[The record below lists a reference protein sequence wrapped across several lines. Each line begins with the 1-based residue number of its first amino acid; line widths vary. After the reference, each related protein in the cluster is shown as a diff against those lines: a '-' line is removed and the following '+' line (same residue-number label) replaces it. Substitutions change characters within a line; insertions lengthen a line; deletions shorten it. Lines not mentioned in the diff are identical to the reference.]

1 MKFRYLFFVL
11 VFSGAIYTIS
21 AQNTIVNNEYTL
33 QHLIT
38 DINNNNFISAAE
50 NIVHIQNWD
59 LIPNSLIQ
67 EDINIKNIDTF
78 LKYSKRKHI
87 PKHFQDSLCRKIS
100 YYYAV
105 LGYHRSLKGSE
116 VQEWTDALH
125 LAEKYLGRKD
135 SLYWHLLNHQA
146 TIFAQ
151 NNDFIRVDSC
161 ITITLK
167 YQKKVLGKTHPDC
180 IKTMQDLAWYNYLT
194 YEQTSWDKRKKAHFK
209 AHSKIHEYALGAEI
223 AAWQEFGVKS
233 LEHAKATQYKLTIDY
248 IQDDLWLDGRWS
260 FLWKNDEIYQ
270 MYRDSSQIN
279 TEHYFDLL
287 ILLTSIN
294 FDLYKYEESF
304 SYIQEMEQIA
314 NNNQNTQQMFLTNY
328 YMGYYYQLIGDY
340 KHAETYYNRCV
351 SNYVYVKRTPLIY
364 IAPPEYHISRFFH
377 DIGDYEKSNHFAQL
391 AIKSI
396 HTAIDHARLYMI
408 LGENAMM
415 MHQYD
420 IAQQYLDKSW
430 SAILHVLETKT
441 AKEFWHTMAKLAFLK
456 GDCEY
461 AFKYS
466 EQAYYEAVSH
476 SPRDT
481 NYGEYGTD
489 LYEIFINWLYHA
501 RCIGKGRS
509 DEYIEQHFTEARSV
523 YKKSYGIDH
532 NKYAELLY
540 HYARWTNNLDS
551 AALAI
556 QDYLDIYH
564 TNFIK
569 TTSFLSEKQREK
581 YWQTILPKLE
591 DAPLL
596 MWRLLETHPE
606 LLNTM
611 YNNELFCKGA
621 LLKAT
626 NQIAQSIISSGDSAL
641 IADWER
647 LTWLYE
653 NLEYQKN
660 KTTSNVIQDM
670 QKAAEQLEKKIVS
683 SSSEYRKEQQQWKIN
698 VDSVKTYLPEDAL
711 AIEYLVIPEADKKW
725 YCALLLRQKSLYPEV
740 IVLFEEKEISP
751 YLSSNNSNITNNT
764 YDFYAN
770 GDTISQLVWSKIL
783 PKVKEGETIYFAP
796 SGLLHQLAIEHLP
809 YDETRTMADVFNMV
823 RLSST
828 REIVINKP
836 QSQYDSATIY
846 GGIVY
851 DADTDNMAV
860 ESREYPELAHRSI
873 DNDTLNRGT
882 VKYLPGT
889 KKEAEHINTLLAN
902 HNISAKLYTTTK
914 ANEESFKAL
923 SGKHNNILHIGT
935 HGFTWTDSVA
945 KKQDFF
951 TQRMQ
956 LMGREQHYDAS
967 IDPLNRCGLLFAG
980 ANIALQ
986 GNSKDLPKGVQD
998 GILTAKEIS
1007 LLDLRDADLVVL
1019 SACETAKGDITSE
1032 GVFGLQRAFK
1042 MAGVQTIIMSLWK
1055 VNDQATQLLMTE
1067 FYNNWIGKHQSKRE
1081 AFRNAQNTVR
1091 TQYEEPEYWAGF
1103 IMLD

>member
-1 MKFRYLFFVL
+1 MKTSFIIL
-11 VFSGAIYTIS
+11 VALLLGIHSIIF
-21 AQNTIVNNEYTL
+21 AQNTIENEEYTL
-33 QHLIT
+33 KHLIT
-38 DINNNNFISAAE
+38 DINNNNFTSAVE
-50 NIVHIQNWD
+50 NITHVNNWE
-59 LIPNSLIQ
+59 LVPNSLIR
-67 EDINIKNIDTF
+67 EDIDIRNIDAF

-87 PKHFQDSLCRKIS
+87 PKNLQDSLYRKIS
-100 YYYAV
+100 YYYAI
-105 LGYHRSLKGSE
+105 LGYYRSLKGSE
-116 VQEWTDALH
+116 SQEWTDALH
-125 LAEKYLGRKD
+125 FAEKYLGRKD
-135 SLYWHLLNHQA
+135 SLYWYLLDHQA
-146 TIFAQ
+146 TIFGHT
-151 NNDFIRVDSC
+151 NDYIRVDSC
-161 ITITLK
+161 MEIKLK
-167 YQKKVLGKTHPDC
+167 YQKKVLGKTHPYC
-180 IKTMQDLAWYNYLT
+180 IETMQDLAWYNYLI
-194 YEQTSWDKRKKAHFK
+194 YEQTNRFNSKLTYKAL
-209 AHSKIHEYALGAEI
+209 SKVWNYSMLASS
-223 AAWQEFGVKS
+223 AAWQQYGFKS
-233 LEHAKATQYKLTIDY
+233 IEHTKATQYDLMLDY
-248 IQDDLWLDGRWS
+248 ITNNMTSLYFSYFMGL
-260 FLWKNDEIYQ
+260 NDIYQ
-270 MYRDSSQIN
+270 IYHDSLQTN
-279 TEHYFDLL
+279 TEHHFDLL
-287 ILLTSIN
+287 TLLISIN
-294 FDLYKYEESF
+294 FD
-304 SYIQEMEQIA
+304 SYNYTEALNYIHEMEYLA
-314 NNNQNTQQMFLTNY
+314 NNNQSNQQLFLSNY
-328 YMGYYYQLIGDY
+328 YKGYYYQMIGNY
-340 KHAETYYNRCV
+340 KQAEEYYDKCI
-351 SNYVYVKRTPLIY
+351 SNYVNITRTPIIY
-364 IAPPEYHISRFFH
+364 VNPPEYNISRFFY
-377 DIGDYEKSNHFAQL
+377 DIGDYEKSEKFAHIVL
-391 AIKSI
+391 KN
-396 HTAIDHARLYMI
+396 IDMTVDYARMYMI
-408 LGENAMM
+408 LGENAMAR
-415 MHQYD
+415 HQYND
-420 IAQQYLDKSW
+420 AQRFIELSW
-430 SAILHVLETKT
+430 SGFSRILNTK
-441 AKEFWHTMAKLAFLK
+441 ASKDIWSKLAKLAYLK
-456 GDCEY
+456 GDCDSALIY
-461 AFKYS
+461 WDPAIAQS
-466 EQAYYEAVSH
+466 IVNAT
-476 SPRDT
+476 RDT
-481 NYGEYGTD
+481 IYGEYGTD
-489 LYEIFINWLYHA
+489 YYEIFIDGLYYA
-501 RCIGKGRS
+501 GCLGKGWS
-509 DEYIEQHFTEARSV
+509 DDHIEKEFTIARSV
-523 YKKSYGIDH
+523 YQKSYGADH

-551 AALAI
+551 AVLAI
-556 QDYLDIYH
+556 QEYLDIYH
-564 TNFIK
+564 DNFIK
-569 TTSFLSEKQREK
+569 TTSFLSEKQRGK

-641 IADWER
+641 ITDWER